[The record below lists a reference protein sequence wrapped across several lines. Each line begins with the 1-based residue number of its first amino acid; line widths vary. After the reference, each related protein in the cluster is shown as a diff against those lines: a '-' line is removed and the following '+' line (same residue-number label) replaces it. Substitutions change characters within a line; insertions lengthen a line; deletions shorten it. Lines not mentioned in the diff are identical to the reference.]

1 MFTGVVK
8 KTATIASIRKQGGTV
23 VVSVRHPLGWE
34 MREGQSV
41 SVNGICTTVS
51 AIKGRKLVFQYIPET
66 LRKTTVRWWKK
77 GDLVNLEESL
87 KLGEPI
93 DGHLVSGH
101 VEDVGRITA
110 SVRERGER
118 LFKIEAS
125 KELTAQMT
133 PKGSVAVD
141 GVSLTLVDVGDD
153 WFSVALIPYTIAHT
167 NWKAKGVGDMVN
179 LETDMLGRMRKV
191 SSYATKSK
199 S

>member
-1 MFTGVVK
+1 MFTGVIK

-23 VVSVRHPLGWE
+23 VVSVRHPLGWK
-34 MREGQSV
+34 MQEGQSV

-51 AIKGRKLVFQYIPET
+51 AEKGKELAFQYVPET

-87 KLGEPI
+87 KLGDSI

-101 VEDVGRITA
+101 VEGVGRITA
-110 SVRERGER
+110 SVRKRGER
-118 LFKIEAS
+118 LFKLEVS
-125 KELTAQMT
+125 RELTAQMI
-133 PKGSVAVD
+133 PKGSVAID

-153 WFSVALIPYTIAHT
+153 WFSIALIPYTIAHT
-167 NWKAKGVGDMVN
+167 NWKEKKVGDMVN
-179 LETDMLGRMRKV
+179 VETDMLAK
-191 SSYATKSK
+191 YAKKSQ